1 MFCPKCGNSL
11 PDGASFCNKCGA
23 KLENARVAAKQ
34 GSSTTS
40 VSSPSSVA
48 QQAVAS
54 ASSTRPSLQGVRVAA
69 VVLVVAMLLTAF
81 MPWFEPDGALR
92 AAGGAV
98 SGLAELFGG
107 GSASSDSF
115 DESYGLWQMFS
126 LIGEGQQFA
135 SYMGSSSLGTY
146 FLLFWIPFALSV
158 LAAVLGI
165 VGIAKTFG
173 RTGGKGALVGAAA
186 LMLLACLAFWFI
198 NLMFYHGGYAESML
212 PSGPIAGLVFSVVAL
227 IAAAASRGKAKEH
240 KAAEDGSAS

>member
-1 MFCPKCGNSL
+1 MVQQAATS
-11 PDGASFCNKCGA
+11 ASFA
-23 KLENARVAAKQ
+23 K
-34 GSSTTS
+34 
-40 VSSPSSVA
+40 
-48 QQAVAS
+48 
-54 ASSTRPSLQGVRVAA
+54 PSLQGVRVAA

-81 MPWFEPDGALR
+81 MSWFEPDGALR

-107 GSASSDSF
+107 GSASSASF

-126 LIGEGQQFA
+126 LIGEGQQLA
-135 SYMGSSSLGTY
+135 SYMGSSTLGAY
-146 FLLFWIPFALSV
+146 FLLFWIPFALWV

-173 RTGGKGALVGAAA
+173 RTGGKGALVGAAV
-186 LMLLACLAFWFI
+186 LMLPACLAFWFI
-198 NLMFYHGGYAESML
+198 NLMFYHDGYAESML
-212 PSGPIAGLVFSVVAL
+212 PSGPIAGLVLSVVAL